1 MRKLENGT
9 LTWGTI
15 VTIILALLGAGIFQ
29 VTVNARHQ
37 AQLEA
42 LSVLNVKRDGWEQ
55 RMEAKLDK
63 ALEMLYTRTSDGGK
77 K

>member
-42 LSVLNVKRDGWEQ
+42 LTALNVKRDGWEQ

-63 ALEMLYTRTSDGGK
+63 ALEMLYTRTSDGAK

>member
-15 VTIILALLGAGIFQ
+15 VTIILTLLGAGIFQ

-42 LSVLNVKRDGWEQ
+42 LTDLNLKRDGWEQ

-63 ALEMLYTRTSDGGK
+63 ALEMLYTRTNDGAK

>member
-42 LSVLNVKRDGWEQ
+42 LTVLNVKRDGWEQ
-55 RMEAKLDK
+55 RIEAKLDK

>member
-42 LSVLNVKRDGWEQ
+42 LTAQNVKRDGWEQ

-63 ALEMLYTRTSDGGK
+63 ALEMLYTRTNDGVK

>member
-15 VTIILALLGAGIFQ
+15 VTIILSLLGAGVFQ

-42 LSVLNVKRDGWEQ
+42 LSVLNLKRDRWEQ
-55 RMEAKLDK
+55 RIEAKLDK
-63 ALEMLYTRTSDGGK
+63 ALEMLYTRTSDGVK

>member
-63 ALEMLYTRTSDGGK
+63 ALEMLYTRTSDGVK